1 MKTHIL
7 LILFACLT
15 LSTFGQSKE
24 AQEAKDFFW
33 GANDTYKNAIEIP
46 EKWNNESAVIIYKNV
61 NYDFHKF
68 GKNVTY
74 KSSVRKRI
82 KLLDKAAVEEFSEF
96 AFQKR
101 FRSTKGRF
109 TWREK
114 GNNFVGVKIIKPDGK
129 EIEIDIEKEAVEVDG
144 ESKIAISNLEIGDII
159 DYYFY
164 SLEPFKSTYAFGFDP
179 VETTLNEEYPIVN
192 YKLFIETENDFFI
205 NFRSFNGAPEL
216 KEIPT
221 DKRSLRRYEL
231 SASDIGKSEY
241 KRWFFPL
248 LELPSYKFQVY
259 FARSGK
265 FEDRAM
271 AFLPEK
277 ESIIKTSVSKYE
289 VLDLY
294 DNRFR
299 PDGDIGD
306 VKGFF
311 KKKTFKNPTEK
322 VTEAYYYMR
331 HYYLTRFV
339 EAIFAKE
346 ANIMFNPYVY
356 YGYPVF
362 IDNQKQFVRHFTEF
376 LKREKIK
383 YEIVV
388 AKKRYD
394 GSIEDLLI
402 ERNVN
407 VLIKVNTPTPL
418 YAELFSIH
426 TNINEF
432 SPLLEGTDVYLLSA
446 TRNKIDTIKKGKLPV
461 SSYSDN
467 ETKKEI
473 SISLND
479 DFSGL
484 RISSVNYFKGHVKT
498 EHLYDRLLFN
508 DYVNEDYAK
517 YGTKSWINMMKRKK
531 DKARYK
537 KELDALAKKL
547 QDNQQERFKAAA
559 ESDFDLEEFE
569 NYTYSIDA
577 TGRYAFDD
585 YFVFTE
591 SFDINNALLKK
602 AGPNHIIEIGR
613 LIGGQIDLEEKER
626 ERTANI
632 NVEYARS
639 FNYKIDFVIPEGYTV
654 AGLDKLNKSVDN
666 ETGAFISTATIEDN
680 ILKIETSKKYKNHF
694 EPSENWPKMIA
705 FLDEA
710 NQFSNEKILLKKI
723 K

>member
-1 MKTHIL
+1 MRIYYAIFT
-7 LILFACLT
+7 LFVS
-15 LSTFGQSKE
+15 LSVFAQSKE
-24 AQEAKDFFW
+24 AEAAKEFFW
-33 GANDTYKNAIEIP
+33 GTDDQYKDVTDIP
-46 EKWNNESAVIIYKNV
+46 EKWNKESAVVLLKNV

-74 KSSVRKRI
+74 KTSLRKRI

-101 FRSTKGRF
+101 FRSTKGRY
-109 TWREK
+109 TWRKK
-114 GNNFVGVKIIKPDGK
+114 GNNFVGIKIIKPDGK
-129 EIEIDIEKEAVEVDG
+129 EIEIDVEKESVEVDG
-144 ESKIAISNLEIGDII
+144 ENKIAISNLEIGDII

-164 SLEPFKSTYAFGFDP
+164 RLEPFKSTYAFGFDP
-179 VETTLNEEYPIVN
+179 VETALNDEYPIMD

-205 NFRSFNGAPEL
+205 NFNTYNGAPDL
-216 KEIPT
+216 KELPT
-221 DKRSLRRYEL
+221 EKRNMRRYEL
-231 SASDIGKSEY
+231 SASDIDKSEY
-241 KRWFFPL
+241 TRWFFPL

-277 ESIIKTSVSKYE
+277 ETIIKSSVAKEE

-294 DNRFR
+294 ENRFR

-306 VKGFF
+306 VKDFF
-311 KKKTFKNPTEK
+311 KKKTYKNSSEK
-322 VTEAYYYMR
+322 VTAAYYYMR

-339 EAIFAKE
+339 EAMFAKE
-346 ANIMFNPYVY
+346 ANIMYNPFVY

-362 IDNQKQFVRHFTEF
+362 IQNQKQFVKHFTEF

-383 YEIVV
+383 YDIVV

-394 GSIEDLLI
+394 GSIDDLLI

-407 VLIKVNTPTPL
+407 VMIRVNTPTPL

-432 SPLLEGTDVYLLSA
+432 SPLIEGTDVYLLSP
-446 TRNKIDTIKKGKLPV
+446 TKKKIDVIKKGSLPV
-461 SSYSDN
+461 STHLDN

-473 SISLND
+473 TVTLKD
-479 DFSGL
+479 DFSG
-484 RISSVNYFKGHVKT
+484 IQIASVNHHKGHTKT
-498 EHLYDRLLFN
+498 EELYERLLFS
-508 DYVNEDYAK
+508 DYVYEDYAK
-517 YGTKSWINMMKRKK
+517 YGTKDWISMMKRKK

-537 KELDALAKKL
+537 KELDALDQKL
-547 QDNQQERFKAAA
+547 KTKQEEKFKAAA
-559 ESDFDLEEFE
+559 EADFSLEDFE
-569 NYTYSIDA
+569 DYTYSINA

-585 YFVFTE
+585 YFTYSENFT
-591 SFDINNALLKK
+591 INNALLKK
-602 AGPNHIIEIGR
+602 AGPNYIIEIGK

-626 ERTANI
+626 NRTAD
-632 NVEYARS
+632 VHVDYARS
-639 FNYKIDFVIPEGYTV
+639 YNYNIDLVIPDGYTV

-666 ETGAFISTATIEDN
+666 ETGAFKSSAVIEGN
-680 ILKIETSKKYKNHF
+680 LLKIQTSKQYKHNF
-694 EPSENWPKMIA
+694 EPNANWAKMIA

-710 NQFSNEKILLKKI
+710 NQFSNEKILLKK